1 MNLLRMNPMKIKYK
15 NEILFFFIVVFGL
28 IIIYYG
34 LGKLFNK
41 KSIIEGVT
49 TKPIENKSNADNA
62 DKEDSIEI
70 KQMKQ
75 KLKIIDNNITNKV
88 EPKLTKFLEKVKNV
102 GNEINAG
109 IKNETPSKL
118 NSFSENNNKA
128 TAVSKQ
134 DKVPPFS
141 SAEIKNV
148 I

>member
-109 IKNETPSKL
+109 IKNETTSKL

>member
-1 MNLLRMNPMKIKYK
+1 MNPMKIKYK

-109 IKNETPSKL
+109 IKNETTSKL